1 MMIIHS
7 RSLALWARVGVRGG
21 HGDLIIDQS
30 ALNRLSFTFD
40 RRIRPTNKH

>member
-1 MMIIHS
+1 MMIIHG
-7 RSLALWARVGVRGG
+7 RLLVLWARVGVRG

-30 ALNRLSFTFD
+30 ALDRLSFTFD

>member
-7 RSLALWARVGVRGG
+7 RSLVLWARVGARG

-30 ALNRLSFTFD
+30 ALDRLSFTFD

>member
-1 MMIIHS
+1 MMIIHG
-7 RSLALWARVGVRGG
+7 RPLVLWARVGVRG

-30 ALNRLSFTFD
+30 ALDRLSFTFD